1 MKLEPIYS
9 PNLPK
14 DLKESKLIS
23 TYSDIREFPTIQ
35 MKMATGKYTG
45 LVATVT
51 FNFTHREYKGK
62 VFKKIFIGPAQEV
75 YKVAV
80 RQSSKIGLNLERQFN
95 TEWNRTQ
102 SNLLNEPS
110 KNKSI
115 LNLGIYKK
123 DSYGLYDITD
133 PSVLLDQKI
142 IESGLSLKDFA
153 NQSEVNET
161 TLFRHLKGTFEI
173 SREVAIKYARTLG
186 CDPAEILFNSLNIPV
201 WGSTNTQDMR
211 MVNKYSVYASEITA
225 TTKISSVKVP
235 REIYRPDIKAIV
247 IDTPN
252 SVYHGHTAFYY
263 NSNAPIVFENQ
274 IVIVGTKSIK
284 NFSDAEHR
292 MRYFIGVYKK
302 NKNGRTV
309 DLHTI
314 DTDNIDLSLIEPD
327 IDTYSFDDFIDVE
340 KSQKIIIDD
349 IVPEFVAPVV
359 ALVNDPKIND
369 KIKID
374 INKKFQSVHTKN
386 RTEDFKSIQHFKDL
400 KNAETTLEEI
410 KKNAAI
416 GAELIK
422 QMELSKRDVQKNI
435 DEAIQKIQDLEE
447 PDITPEE
454 AAK

>member
-1 MKLEPIYS
+1 
-9 PNLPK
+9 
-14 DLKESKLIS
+14 
-23 TYSDIREFPTIQ
+23 
-35 MKMATGKYTG
+35 
-45 LVATVT
+45 
-51 FNFTHREYKGK
+51 
-62 VFKKIFIGPAQEV
+62 
-75 YKVAV
+75 
-80 RQSSKIGLNLERQFN
+80 
-95 TEWNRTQ
+95 
-102 SNLLNEPS
+102 
-110 KNKSI
+110 
-115 LNLGIYKK
+115 
-123 DSYGLYDITD
+123 
-133 PSVLLDQKI
+133 
-142 IESGLSLKDFA
+142 
-153 NQSEVNET
+153 
-161 TLFRHLKGTFEI
+161 
-173 SREVAIKYARTLG
+173 
-186 CDPAEILFNSLNIPV
+186 
-201 WGSTNTQDMR
+201 
-211 MVNKYSVYASEITA
+211 
-225 TTKISSVKVP
+225 
-235 REIYRPDIKAIV
+235 
-247 IDTPN
+247 
-252 SVYHGHTAFYY
+252 
-263 NSNAPIVFENQ
+263 
-274 IVIVGTKSIK
+274 
-284 NFSDAEHR
+284 

-374 INKKFQSVHTKN
+374 INKKFQTIHTKN

-454 AAK
+454 AAN